1 VGPPARR
8 RRRWPIA
15 LLALAVV
22 AAGSAAFVLTR
33 DTGSGYPDQW
43 DARVLP
49 LVEFVEEERGLTF
62 EHPVRIEFLD
72 EAAWEEQ
79 GQIDE
84 EEVLDEDA
92 QLLEHGE
99 GMFRALGLAEGDL
112 DLLADTEALGTSG
125 TLGLYSFED
134 KMIRVRGDEV
144 SPRVK
149 KTLVHELT
157 HVLQDQHFDIA
168 ERIQA
173 LSEDDDSDEGS
184 LRVLVEGD
192 ADRIENLWVDS
203 LTEARRAQLEEED
216 EPGGE
221 EAAAV
226 IDALPDSL
234 VTFFASDYIL
244 GAGFMSVLE
253 AADGTQAI
261 DDAFRSPPGPE
272 EHVFDPLSYLEG
284 DEPTEVEPPDVD
296 GEPIEDMEGD
306 FGAVA
311 LFLTLAERTDP
322 IAALAAVDG
331 WGGDAYRAYSDGDRT
346 CVKLLFVGER
356 DAATTA
362 METVM
367 TSWAAAM
374 PAEASATV
382 EVTRDGVELVTC
394 DPGPEADILEGDGRT
409 GQTISL
415 LATRASL
422 ATEVLSGGG
431 TNEQARC
438 FSTGLIAKLDY
449 EILVADEVTDEQ
461 QQQIQQAAME
471 LGAAC
476 R

>member
-1 VGPPARR
+1 L
-8 RRRWPIA
+8 A
-15 LLALAVV
+15 LLGAVV
-22 AAGSAAFVLTR
+22 VAGGAATFVLSR
-33 DTGSGYPDQW
+33 DSGPGYPDQW
-43 DARVLP
+43 DARVLS

-62 EHPVRIEFLD
+62 EHPVRVEFLD

-79 GQIDE
+79 GDIDE

-112 DLLADTEALGTSG
+112 DLLADSEALGTSG
-125 TLGLYSFED
+125 TLGRYSFED
-134 KMIRVRGDEV
+134 ELITVRGGEV
-144 SPRVK
+144 TAGVQ

-157 HVLQDQHFDIA
+157 HVLQDQHFDIGD
-168 ERIQA
+168 RLMA
-173 LSEDDDSDEGS
+173 LGDGETDEGS

-192 ADRIENLWVDS
+192 ADRIENLWVES
-203 LTEARRAQLEEED
+203 LSETRRAQLEEEE

-244 GAGFMSVLE
+244 GAGFLSVLE
-253 AADGTQAI
+253 AADGTGAI

-284 DEPTEVEPPDVD
+284 DEPTPVDVPNVD
-296 GEPIEDMEGD
+296 GEPIEDMDGD

-311 LFLTLAERTDP
+311 LFLVLAERTDP
-322 IAALAAVDG
+322 VAALAAVDG
-331 WGGDAYRAYSDGDRT
+331 WGGDAYRTYSDGDRT
-346 CVKLLFVGER
+346 CVKLMFVGEK

-374 PAEASATV
+374 PAEAGAAV

-394 DPGPEADILEGDGRT
+394 DPGPDADVLDGDGRSQ
-409 GQTISL
+409 QTISL
-415 LATRASL
+415 LATRSAL
-422 ATEVLSGGG
+422 ATDVLAGGG
-431 TNEQARC
+431 TDEQARC
-438 FSTGLIAKLDY
+438 FSRGLIASLDF
-449 EILVADEVTDEQ
+449 EILVAEESTAEQ
-461 QQQIQQAAME
+461 QAQIEQAAIE
-471 LGAAC
+471 QGTRC

>member
-1 VGPPARR
+1 L
-8 RRRWPIA
+8 A
-15 LLALAVV
+15 LLGAVV
-22 AAGSAAFVLTR
+22 VAGGAAAFVLSR
-33 DTGSGYPDQW
+33 DSGPGYPDQW
-43 DARVLP
+43 DARVLS

-62 EHPVRIEFLD
+62 EHPVRVEFLD

-79 GQIDE
+79 GDIDE

-112 DLLADTEALGTSG
+112 DLLADSEALGTSG
-125 TLGLYSFED
+125 TLGRYSFED
-134 KMIRVRGDEV
+134 ELITVRGGEV
-144 SPRVK
+144 TTGVQ

-157 HVLQDQHFDIA
+157 HVLQDQHFDIGD
-168 ERIQA
+168 RLMA
-173 LSEDDDSDEGS
+173 LGDGETDEGS

-192 ADRIENLWVDS
+192 ADRIENLWVES
-203 LTEARRAQLEEED
+203 LSETRRAQLEEEE

-244 GAGFMSVLE
+244 GAGFLSVLE
-253 AADGTQAI
+253 AADGTGAI

-284 DEPTEVEPPDVD
+284 DEPTPVEVPNVD
-296 GEPIEDMEGD
+296 GEPIEDMDGD

-311 LFLTLAERTDP
+311 LFLVLAERTDP
-322 IAALAAVDG
+322 VAALAAVDG
-331 WGGDAYRAYSDGDRT
+331 WGGDAYRTYSDGDRT
-346 CVKLLFVGER
+346 CVKLMFVGEK

-374 PAEASATV
+374 PAEAGAAV

-394 DPGPEADILEGDGRT
+394 DPGPDADVLDGDGRSQ
-409 GQTISL
+409 QTISL
-415 LATRASL
+415 LATRSAL
-422 ATEVLSGGG
+422 ATDVLAGGG
-431 TNEQARC
+431 TDEQARC
-438 FSTGLIAKLDY
+438 FSRGLIASLDF
-449 EILVADEVTDEQ
+449 EILVAEESTAEQ
-461 QQQIQQAAME
+461 QAQIEQAAIE
-471 LGAAC
+471 QGTRC